1 MTSYIILNYSDIY
14 PGPKP
19 VIEEL
24 LKGINSKIV
33 IAIMSII
40 NAELRYE
47 EDHMANQNRITNFVS
62 KGFLPNDRAF
72 LYRGFVKFSELG
84 KGPIV
89 LWARRYV
96 LEFMKYEMLHYREGE
111 SEKSTPQEELRILKA
126 YLLITEGLNERTR
139 KELKEVTVS
148 YDKADEFYFERM
160 VWPFVLAQFES
171 NNLVNPMAQF
181 FKLLA
186 LIKHSSTDLE
196 IASSWQKFIK
206 LNGFKSLGEYLGSVH
221 HLVEITLK
229 IYPDKQWKVFSW
241 VKGEDLPVHLLNL
254 SFDRSAFNAEPE
266 KQIDFKGFRE
276 RPLFQMDAN
285 TFVILDIDFLNNK
298 VYNGPL
304 FDLFYQTDMATHTRF
319 KKFSDF
325 KTNIG
330 THVSEHI
337 IFKGMMKRL
346 FAKKDVI
353 IHFDEDN
360 VDGYPDCYLRLGNK
374 IFLIEFKD
382 YLFPGKLVDTYSFDQ
397 IKAHIDEKF
406 IKNQNGSKKGISQ
419 IIAQLQILA
428 TTKFEFDEFITQRPI
443 TVYPIIV
450 HTNFT
455 YQMPGVNHYLNT
467 EFKKR
472 LSTSVPE
479 LANNT
484 ADLLLIDNE
493 IFFDFLHLRGV
504 DLPVFESFL
513 KRYYHILKNR
523 EKRFV
528 CQVNQDNFVRARAGF
543 EEVVKTVIVPE
554 CKETERGNR
563 IQVLMDTIGI
573 DEFIVE
579 SFEIRDGEAKL

>member
-1 MTSYIILNYSDIY
+1 MTSYVILNYSDIY

-19 VIEEL
+19 VIEDL

-47 EDHMANQNRITNFVS
+47 EDYTANQKRITNFVTR
-62 KGFLPNDRAF
+62 GFLSTDRTF
-72 LYRGFVKFSELG
+72 LQRGIDKISELA
-84 KGPIV
+84 KGPVV

-111 SEKSTPQEELRILKA
+111 SEKSTAQEELRILKA
-126 YLLITEGLNERTR
+126 YLLITEKFNERTR

-148 YDKADEFYFERM
+148 YGKADEFYFERM
-160 VWPFVLAQFES
+160 VWPFVLAQFDS

-186 LIKHSSTDLE
+186 LIKHSTTDLE

-206 LNGFKSLGEYLGSVH
+206 LNGFKSLSEYLGSVH

-229 IYPDKQWKVFSW
+229 RYPDKQWKVFSW
-241 VKGEDLPVHLLNL
+241 LKGEDLPVHLLNL

-266 KQIDFKGFRE
+266 KQVDFRGFRE

-285 TFVILDIDFLNNK
+285 TFIILDINFLNNK

-319 KKFSDF
+319 KKFPDF

-360 VDGYPDCYLRLGNK
+360 VDGYPDCYLRLDNK

-406 IKNQNGSKKGISQ
+406 IKNQSGSNKGISQ
-419 IIAQLQILA
+419 IIAQLQVLS
-428 TTKFEFDEFITQRPI
+428 TTKFKFDQFTAQSPI

-455 YQMPGVNHYLNT
+455 YQIPGVNHYLNR

-472 LSTSVPE
+472 LATNVPE
-479 LANNT
+479 LADNV

-493 IFFDFLHLRGV
+493 MFFDFLHLR
-504 DLPVFESFL
+504 DINLSVFESFL
-513 KRYYHILKNR
+513 KRYCHILKNR
-523 EKRFV
+523 EKRFLG
-528 CQVNQDNFVRARAGF
+528 QRNQDNFVRARAGF
-543 EEVVKTVIVPE
+543 EEVFKSVIAPE
-554 CKETERGNR
+554 CKEIEHGNR
-563 IQVLMDTIGI
+563 IQVLMDTIGV

-579 SFEIRDGEAKL
+579 SFEMRD